1 MVFIA
6 SNLGIQPAPGTNNS
20 VTMDA
25 GLGLVCLTNSSAEII
40 KKTGRKIREKR
51 NIFTELL

>member
-1 MVFIA
+1 MVFTA
-6 SNLGIQPAPGTNNS
+6 SNLGIQPAPDTNNS